1 MFTFNRAGRPGVS
14 SLQFVGCI
22 AAATAGIVI
31 GSQYVGMDLQD
42 AAYTALDEGR
52 LLEHI
57 PEDWRPATPQHVLDA
72 QAPLEE
78 KQASLRDEIDQLRE
92 EADSLAKAVRG
103 GAAETMDIAAE
114 PMFEVRR
121 QRTAE
126 YWARVHEVIQEV
138 SAVHNGVEPAIGG
151 QYAARMLELRRRAC
165 HYGRRSIEA
174 LDSEEVDPQ
183 AVETAR
189 RVAVWFHH
197 GVALYER
204 AVTLVSGITPEDPAL
219 YRREDWSRAEEHH
232 RKEAEYVRLKNDA
245 AAASLGSKYG
255 LELSPWGL

>member
-1 MFTFNRAGRPGVS
+1 MVTRTSVARRGVS
-14 SLQFVGCI
+14 ILQLVGCV
-22 AAATAGIVI
+22 AAATVGIIAG
-31 GSQYVGMDLQD
+31 SRYVGVNLQD
-42 AAYTALDEGR
+42 AAYTALDEGQ
-52 LLEHI
+52 LLDHI
-57 PEDWRPATPQHVLDA
+57 PHDWRPAAPQHVLEA
-72 QAPLEE
+72 QAPAEE
-78 KQASLRDEIDQLRE
+78 KQASLQEEIDQLRA
-92 EADSLAKAVRG
+92 EADSLAKAFRG
-103 GAAETMDIAAE
+103 GAASALDTTAE
-114 PMFEVRR
+114 PFFDLRR
-121 QRTAE
+121 ERTAQ
-126 YWARVHEVIQEV
+126 YWEGVHKIIQEV

-165 HYGRRSIEA
+165 YYGRRSIEA
-174 LDSEEVDPQ
+174 LNVDQVDPM

-204 AVTLVSGITPEDPAL
+204 AVSLVSGITPDDPAL

-255 LELSPWGL
+255 IELVPWGL